1 MRGLVKMAGPLFC
14 YIPIQEETRSC
25 SFTIKMQSF
34 AQTSKKNSTKN
45 SGKLK
50 KNLYFC
56 TETKN
61 TI

>member
-50 KNLYFC
+50 KNL
-56 TETKN
+56 
-61 TI
+61 